1 MSRTASPGQLV
12 QVSVGR
18 PRPVQRAGRGART
31 AIYKDPVVGPVRAA
45 DVNLEGDDQ
54 ADRDVHGGYDKAIYA
69 YADEDRRWWQAEV
82 GRTIEPGAFGEN
94 LTTRGIDVSHAVIGE
109 RWAIGTVVVEV
120 SEPRLPCWKLNHR
133 MSDNAFVRR
142 FTSAG
147 RPGAYL
153 RIVTEGILEA
163 GDPIRVEHVPD
174 HGVTVADVARIH
186 RSRTGAEQVLALDAI
201 SDAWKAWAERTVRAP
216 GARAPRR

>member
-18 PRPVQRAGRGART
+18 PRPVQRA
-31 AIYKDPVVGPVRAA
+31 
-45 DVNLEGDDQ
+45 
-54 ADRDVHGGYDKAIYA
+54 
-69 YADEDRRWWQAEV
+69 
-82 GRTIEPGAFGEN
+82 
-94 LTTRGIDVSHAVIGE
+94 
-109 RWAIGTVVVEV
+109 
-120 SEPRLPCWKLNHR
+120 CWKLDHR
-133 MSDNAFVRR
+133 MSDATFVRR

-163 GDPIRVEHVPD
+163 GDSIRVEHVPD

-186 RSRTGAEQVLALDAI
+186 RSRTGVEQVLALDLI
-201 SDAWKAWAERTVRAP
+201 SDAWKAWAVRV
-216 GARAPRR
+216 RSR

>member
-1 MSRTASPGQLV
+1 MSRGAQRGQLV

-18 PRPVQRAGRGART
+18 PGPVQRAGRATHT
-31 AIYKDPVVGPVRAA
+31 AIFKHAVEGPVRAA
-45 DVNLEGDDQ
+45 GVNLEGDDQ
-54 ADRDVHGGYDKAIYA
+54 ADRDAHGGYDKAIYA
-69 YADEDRRWWQAEV
+69 YADEDRRWWQAEL

-94 LTTRGIDVSHAVIGE
+94 LTTSSIDVTHAVIGE
-109 RWAIGTVVVEV
+109 RWAIGTVDLEV

-133 MSDNAFVRR
+133 MSDSSFVRR

-153 RIVTEGILEA
+153 RIVTEGVLEA

-186 RSRTGAEQVLALDAI
+186 RSRTGAEHLLALDAI
-201 SDAWKAWAERTVRAP
+201 SDAWKAWAVRVQT
-216 GARAPRR
+216 